1 MYIPFNPNPA
11 NRRTDDCVIRAI
23 SKVLDIPWERAYIM
37 LAVKGLETYDLP
49 NANNVWGALLKDN
62 GFVREVIPN
71 TCPDCYTVE
80 DFCADN
86 PVGTYVLGT
95 GTHAIACIDGN
106 YYDTWQSGESVPIY
120 VYRKE

>member
-71 TCPDCYTVE
+71 TCPECYTVE

>member
-1 MYIPFNPNPA
+1 MYIPFNPNPL
-11 NRRTDDCVIRAI
+11 NKKTDDCVIRAI
-23 SKVLDIPWERAYIM
+23 SKVLDVPWERAYIM

-49 NANNVWGALLKDN
+49 NANNVWGALLREH
-62 GFVREVIPN
+62 GFVREIIPN

-80 DFCADN
+80 DFCRDN

-95 GTHAIACIDGN
+95 GTHAIAVIDGS
-106 YYDTWQSGESVPIY
+106 YFDTWPSGEQTPIY